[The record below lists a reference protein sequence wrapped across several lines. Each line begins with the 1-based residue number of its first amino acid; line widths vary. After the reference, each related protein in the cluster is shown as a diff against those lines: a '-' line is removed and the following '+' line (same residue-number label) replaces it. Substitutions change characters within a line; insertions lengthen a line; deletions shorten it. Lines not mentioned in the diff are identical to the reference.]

1 MIQTVSGQGYN
12 MKRKKHILVVDDV
25 VFNLKCA
32 EDVLKDKYDLTLA
45 SSGKEALECLQ
56 KGVPDLVLLDVIMPE
71 MDGYET
77 FANIRE
83 IKGMEEVPIIF
94 LTADIGVGSE
104 VMGLQMGAMDY
115 IHKPF
120 DPNIMLSRIK
130 RVLEIEDIKKQL
142 EASAKK
148 DSLTGLWNRNYL
160 QEILN
165 RSGELGAQGAF
176 ILFDMDN
183 FKYVN
188 DTFGHLVGDA
198 VLSRFAEGLKERMKP
213 GDVACRLGGDEFAVF
228 INDSMSRSEFAQ
240 YLSQWIEQLE
250 GSIQVV
256 KGEDTNITVSAGVV
270 GMPSDGKDFIT
281 LYNKADKALYHV
293 KKNGKRTFHFYQ
305 EKETLDFE
313 SLSNQVD
320 LHEIRERITDK
331 QGYKGVFQLE
341 YEGFSHIFQFIQ
353 RSVER
358 SKQNVQ
364 MVLLSVRAKAG
375 MEQDHDST
383 GKLIR
388 LMEDTIV
395 NSLRKGD
402 VANRYNNSQ
411 YVILLVDADLNE
423 GKIAAERIVNKCQ
436 SQFNECGYEI
446 NYDIQTIEK
455 KTEK

>member
-1 MIQTVSGQGYN
+1 

-25 VFNLKCA
+25 TLNLKCA
-32 EDVLKDKYDLTLA
+32 EDVLKEKYRLTLV
-45 SSGKEALECLQ
+45 SSGKEALEFLQ
-56 KGVPDLVLLDVIMPE
+56 KGTPDLILLDVIMPE

-77 FANIRE
+77 FASIRGM
-83 IKGMEEVPIIF
+83 KGMEEVPIIF

-120 DPNIMLSRIK
+120 DPNIMLSRVK

-160 QEILN
+160 QEVLN
-165 RSGELGAQGAF
+165 RSGEMGAQGAF
-176 ILFDMDN
+176 VLFDMDN

-198 VLSRFAEGLKERMKP
+198 VLARFAEGLKERMKP
-213 GDVACRLGGDEFAVF
+213 GDVACRLGGDEFAIF
-228 INDSMSRSEFAQ
+228 INDPMTRAEFAQ
-240 YLSQWIEQLE
+240 YLAEWIQQLE
-250 GSIQVV
+250 ASVQIV

-270 GMPSDGKDFIT
+270 GMPSDGNDFIT

-305 EKETLDFE
+305 EKETVDFE
-313 SLSNQVD
+313 SLNNQVD
-320 LHEIRERITDK
+320 LNEIRDRITDK

-341 YEGFSHIFQFIQ
+341 YEGFSHVYQFIE

-364 MVLLSVRAKAG
+364 MVLFSVRARED
-375 MEQDHDST
+375 MEQDVENT

-411 YVILLVDADLNE
+411 YVILLVDANLKD
-423 GKIAAERIVNKCQ
+423 GSMVAERIIDKCQ
-436 SQFNECGYEI
+436 EQFNECGYHI
-446 NYDIQTIEK
+446 SYDIQTIEK
-455 KTEK
+455 I

>member
-1 MIQTVSGQGYN
+1 
-12 MKRKKHILVVDDV
+12 MKRKHILVVDDV
-25 VFNLKCA
+25 ALNLKCA
-32 EDVLKDKYDLTLA
+32 EAVLRDKYSLSTAL
-45 SSGKEALECLQ
+45 SGKEALEILR
-56 KGVPDLVLLDVIMPE
+56 KETPDLILLDVIMPE

-77 FANIRE
+77 FASIRE
-83 IKGMEEVPIIF
+83 MPGMEEVPIIF
-94 LTADIGVGSE
+94 LTADVGVGSE

-120 DPNIMLSRIK
+120 DPNIMLSRVK

-148 DSLTGLWNRNYL
+148 DGLTGLWNRNYL
-160 QEILN
+160 QEVLN
-165 RSGELGAQGAF
+165 RAGEMGESGAF
-176 ILFDMDN
+176 VLFDMDN

-198 VLSRFAEGLKERMKP
+198 VLARFAEGLKEKMKP
-213 GDVACRLGGDEFAVF
+213 GDVACRLGGDEFAIF
-228 INDSMSRSEFAQ
+228 INDPMSRTDFADF
-240 YLSQWIEQLE
+240 LSKWIEELE
-250 GSIQVV
+250 ESVRVV

-270 GMPSDGKDFIT
+270 GMPTDGKDFVT

-305 EKETLDFE
+305 EKETVDFE
-313 SLSNQVD
+313 SLNNQVD
-320 LHEIRERITDK
+320 LSQIRERITDK

-341 YEGFSHIFQFIQ
+341 YEGFSNVFQFIQ

-358 SKQNVQ
+358 SQQNVQ
-364 MVLLSVRAKAG
+364 MVLLSVRALPG
-375 MEQDHDST
+375 MEQDHENT

-388 LMEDTIV
+388 LLEDTIV

-411 YVILLVDADLNE
+411 YVILLVDANKADGE
-423 GKIAAERIVNKCQ
+423 KVAERIIDKCRLD
-436 SQFNECGYEI
+436 FNECGYEF

-455 KTEK
+455 KTDIE

>member
-1 MIQTVSGQGYN
+1 
-12 MKRKKHILVVDDV
+12 MKRKKHILVIDDV
-25 VFNLKCA
+25 ALNLKCA
-32 EDVLKDKYDLTLA
+32 EDVLKDRYRLTMV
-45 SSGKEALECLQ
+45 SSGKEALEVLH
-56 KGVPDLVLLDVIMPE
+56 KGAPDLILLDVIMPE

-83 IKGMEEVPIIF
+83 MKGMAEVPIIF

-160 QEILN
+160 QEVLN
-165 RSGELGAQGAF
+165 RSGEMGAHGAF
-176 ILFDMDN
+176 VLFDMDN

-198 VLSRFAEGLKERMKP
+198 VLARFAEGLKERMKP

-228 INDSMSRSEFAQ
+228 INDPMTRTEFAQ
-240 YLSQWIEQLE
+240 YLSEWIEQLE
-250 GSIQVV
+250 AAIQVV

-270 GMPSDGKDFIT
+270 GMPTDGKDFIT

-305 EKETLDFE
+305 EKETVDFE
-313 SLSNQVD
+313 SLNNQVD
-320 LHEIRERITDK
+320 LNEIRDRITDK

-341 YEGFSHIFQFIQ
+341 YEGFSHVYQFIE

-358 SKQNVQ
+358 SKRNVQ
-364 MVLLSVRAKAG
+364 MVLFSVRAIEG
-375 MEQDHDST
+375 MEQEHENT

-411 YVILLVDADLNE
+411 YVILLVDANLKD
-423 GKIAAERIVNKCQ
+423 GSMVAERIIGKCQ
-436 SQFNECGYEI
+436 DEFNECGYHI
-446 NYDIQTIEK
+446 SYDIQTIEK
-455 KTEK
+455 AQNES